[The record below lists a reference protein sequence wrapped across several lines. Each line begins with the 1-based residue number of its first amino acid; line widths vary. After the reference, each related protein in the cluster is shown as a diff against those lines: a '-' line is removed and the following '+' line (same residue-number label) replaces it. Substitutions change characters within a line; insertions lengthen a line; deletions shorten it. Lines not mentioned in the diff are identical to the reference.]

1 LFFFFCYYTFVYC
14 TVWNNLNACARER
27 TGKEEGADERVK
39 WSKGGDVARWLEMV
53 GERGRGGSTAQG
65 LRAEFIPL
73 DKVAPHPPPPG
84 HVGLIPWDK
93 LAEPAC
99 LRITSPRY
107 TLAYGRYSR
116 TNLTVRG
123 ALFATCLGLAEIGNE
138 PFCRRL
144 FFRRLFFFF
153 IHVYSP
159 RSTRDKL
166 AEWSNLRY
174 LESEGQKI
182 QQTRASII
190 FSGDLRFEI
199 SIKANV
205 RQIAALVV

>member
-1 LFFFFCYYTFVYC
+1 
-14 TVWNNLNACARER
+14 
-27 TGKEEGADERVK
+27 
-39 WSKGGDVARWLEMV
+39 MV
-53 GERGRGGSTAQG
+53 GKRGRGGSTAQG

-107 TLAYGRYSR
+107 TLAYGRYSH

-144 FFRRLFFFF
+144 FFRQLLFFFLSAYILCEACAINRPNEAIYDTWKTEEREADKKHEKLERRLFF
-153 IHVYSP
+153 
-159 RSTRDKL
+159 RETCGLRL
-166 AEWSNLRY
+166 A
-174 LESEGQKI
+174 
-182 QQTRASII
+182 
-190 FSGDLRFEI
+190 
-199 SIKANV
+199 
-205 RQIAALVV
+205 